1 MKADWEANLTGTTR
15 RAFTTGLAAVG
26 VSPIPGLARAQTSYP
41 AGLTIKF
48 IVGYPA
54 GGGQDVVG
62 RIVADRLGA
71 LWKVPTIVENI
82 SGAAANIGMD
92 RVAKGPA
99 DGTQVLIIPPNI
111 STNQFLYARMPFNP
125 ETDIVPLSLVA
136 SLPNLLCVRKDLAV
150 NSVPELIAYAKAN
163 PGKLNYGSP
172 GIGTT
177 VHLSA
182 ELFKRMTGVEMVAVH
197 YRGSAPALNDLVAQN
212 TDLMFDNIT
221 SIINQARA
229 GAVKAIG
236 ITSLERYPLAP
247 EFAPVADT
255 LPGFD
260 TMSFAG
266 VGVRAGTPQAICDK
280 IEADTRTICK
290 DPLLRE
296 RLTGLIAQTVGSSA
310 AEFAAYI
317 ATERA
322 KWGKLITDLKLRV
335 GE

>member
-163 PGKLNYGSP
+163 PGKLNYALPRHRHHGASLRRALQAHGRRRDGRRALP
-172 GIGTT
+172 RQRSRAQRARRPEHRSD
-177 VHLSA
+177 VRQHHLD
-182 ELFKRMTGVEMVAVH
+182 H
-197 YRGSAPALNDLVAQN
+197 
-212 TDLMFDNIT
+212 
-221 SIINQARA
+221 
-229 GAVKAIG
+229 
-236 ITSLERYPLAP
+236 
-247 EFAPVADT
+247 
-255 LPGFD
+255 
-260 TMSFAG
+260 
-266 VGVRAGTPQAICDK
+266 
-280 IEADTRTICK
+280 
-290 DPLLRE
+290 
-296 RLTGLIAQTVGSSA
+296 
-310 AEFAAYI
+310 
-317 ATERA
+317 
-322 KWGKLITDLKLRV
+322 
-335 GE
+335 